1 MRVIIVAIVTALA
14 LISGATTGFAEQ
26 GDGHRG
32 SRDGQ
37 HRGMRGDG
45 PRNPAMMVEM
55 MSRHLNLDELQ
66 QEKLKN
72 IMLAAK
78 PELDALRDRARAN
91 HKARNGL
98 DTNDPDYAAT
108 LANLAAENG
117 EIVAS
122 RMVLMGRIRPEIN
135 AELTEEQRAKLAE
148 RGSHRGKGRHDRG
161 HGVES
166 N

>member
-45 PRNPAMMVEM
+45 PRDPAMMVER
-55 MSRHLNLDELQ
+55 MSRHLDLDESQ

-72 IMLAAK
+72 IMSAAG
-78 PELDALRDRARAN
+78 PELDDLRGRARAN
-91 HKARNGL
+91 REARNGL
-98 DTNDPDYAAT
+98 DTSDPGYSAT

-122 RMVLMGRIRPEIN
+122 RLVLMGRIRSEID

-148 RGSHRGKGRHDRG
+148 RGSHRGKGRHNRDR
-161 HGVES
+161 S
-166 N
+166 PDQ

>member
-45 PRNPAMMVEM
+45 PRDPAMMVER

-66 QEKLKN
+66 QEKLQN
-72 IMLAAK
+72 IMSASK
-78 PELDALRDRARAN
+78 PELAALRDRARAN
-91 HKARNGL
+91 REAQHGL
-98 DTNDPDYAAT
+98 DTNDPDYSAT

-122 RMVLMGRIRPEIN
+122 RMVLMGRIRSEIN
-135 AELTEEQRAKLAE
+135 AELTEEQRAKLTE
-148 RGSHRGKGRHDRG
+148 RGSHRGKGRRNQDVG
-161 HGVES
+161 S
-166 N
+166 DQ